1 MDEQIIYGSLIFF
14 VAFFIRS
21 LTGFGAGLIAIPV
34 LALMYP
40 LKFVVPMQLLFE
52 VGISLILLPKVWHDV
67 DWKHVWNLLAGLFVG
82 NMTGAF
88 VLANI
93 DNRILIAVLAGVVFL
108 FAIYLWWVARN
119 PVPWKINPRWGFL
132 FGMGGGVFGGSLG
145 MSGPLIVLYLS
156 QQFDRKE
163 TLRASIIGLFL
174 FASSWTVCAHWYNG
188 LYTLESLKVAAMLV
202 PAFLAG
208 TMLGHWAHF
217 RISEFV
223 FRRIIAVILFAS
235 GALLVFT

>member
-1 MDEQIIYGSLIFF
+1 MDERIIYGSLIFF

-52 VGISLILLPKVWHDV
+52 VGISVILLPKVWKDV
-67 DWKHVWNLLAGLFVG
+67 DWPHVWNLMAGLFVG
-82 NMTGAF
+82 NMTGAY

-93 DNRILIAVLAGVVFL
+93 DNRILIGVLAGVVFA
-108 FAIYLWWVARN
+108 FSIYLWWVARN
-119 PVPWKINPRWGFL
+119 PLPWKINPRWGFL
-132 FGMGGGVFGGSLG
+132 FGLGGGVFGGSLG

-174 FASSWTVCAHWYNG
+174 FASTWTVCAHWYNG
-188 LYTLESLKVAAMLV
+188 LYTLESLKVAAMLT

-208 TMLGHWAHF
+208 TFLGHWAHF
-217 RISEFV
+217 RTSEFL
-223 FRRIIAVILFAS
+223 FRRIVAAILFAA
-235 GALLVFT
+235 GLLLIAT